1 MAEIHLLPNLAPL
14 WAEPQCVVSGTSS
27 ALRSPKFRWA
37 PSTQG
42 CIRRSCGKQNVWV
55 PSLSLLQEF
64 PQSSSRGRAWPRSP
78 APACFVA
85 SLLWRFC
92 PIQLPVPLAL
102 AASSPAEGPILTL
115 SGISVEPTSRLRI
128 RAEQRG
134 QNHPDS
140 DLRRH
145 REPRKG
151 PNEHRGAVTAALTK
165 ATFKPSWN
173 GPDSSSLSQLTYS
186 DLFQV
191 IIYSRVYFY
200 INIFSFHRS
209 SLQSVLVAD
218 NIFEEENIKDFNIR
232 LNQVAS
238 NLERLEYLK
247 PRRGK
252 MLLKN
257 KNVDEFIKLY
267 K

>member
-1 MAEIHLLPNLAPL
+1 MTFLSYPASSTIGAGRIIASGGPNINSIRDLSGAHIEVEDQSRAKGAES
-14 WAEPQCVVSGTSS
+14 SGF
-27 ALRSPKFRWA
+27 RSP
-37 PSTQG
+37 
-42 CIRRSCGKQNVWV
+42 
-55 PSLSLLQEF
+55 
-64 PQSSSRGRAWPRSP
+64 SSSRA
-78 APACFVA
+78 
-85 SLLWRFC
+85 
-92 PIQLPVPLAL
+92 Q
-102 AASSPAEGPILTL
+102 
-115 SGISVEPTSRLRI
+115 
-128 RAEQRG
+128 
-134 QNHPDS
+134 D
-140 DLRRH
+140 
-145 REPRKG
+145 
-151 PNEHRGAVTAALTK
+151 RGAVTAALTK

-218 NIFEEENIKDFNIR
+218 NIFEEENIKDFNIP

>member
-1 MAEIHLLPNLAPL
+1 MTFLSYPASSTIGAGRIIASGGPNINSIRDLSGAHIEVEDQSRAKGAES
-14 WAEPQCVVSGTSS
+14 SGF
-27 ALRSPKFRWA
+27 RSP
-37 PSTQG
+37 
-42 CIRRSCGKQNVWV
+42 
-55 PSLSLLQEF
+55 
-64 PQSSSRGRAWPRSP
+64 SSSRA
-78 APACFVA
+78 
-85 SLLWRFC
+85 
-92 PIQLPVPLAL
+92 
-102 AASSPAEGPILTL
+102 
-115 SGISVEPTSRLRI
+115 
-128 RAEQRG
+128 
-134 QNHPDS
+134 
-140 DLRRH
+140 
-145 REPRKG
+145 EPRKG

-165 ATFKPSWN
+165 AKFKLSWN